1 VIKLSDVHTLDLWEQ
16 EAEKAQEDFRKQCL
30 LDTSLVFQVF
40 ASPAGQKLL
49 ERWKEVLISQPSAHA
64 GDDLLTIG
72 INEGYK
78 NFIRTIINSVKL
90 HEESQ

>member
-1 VIKLSDVHTLDLWEQ
+1 LDDRHPIDQWELDTEQ
-16 EAEKAQEDFRKQCL
+16 SQKDFRKQCL

-40 ASPAGQKLL
+40 ATPAGKRLL
-49 ERWKEVLISQPSAHA
+49 ERWKEVLINQPTAHA
-64 GDDLLTIG
+64 GDELLTIG

-78 NFIRTIINSVKL
+78 NFIRTIINSVKT

>member
-1 VIKLSDVHTLDLWEQ
+1 LDRDELHTIDLWEK
-16 EAEKAQEDFRKQCL
+16 EAEESRDKFLKQCL

-40 ASPAGQKLL
+40 ATESGQLLL
-49 ERWKEVLISQPSAHA
+49 ERWKEILINQPTAQR

-78 NFIRTIINSVKL
+78 NFIRTILHSVKT

>member
-1 VIKLSDVHTLDLWEQ
+1 LDNLHPFDEWEKITEQ
-16 EAEKAQEDFRKQCL
+16 SQKDFREQCL
-30 LDTSLVFQVF
+30 KDTSLLFQVF
-40 ASPAGQKLL
+40 STPSGKQLM
-49 ERWKEVLISQPSAHA
+49 ERWKGVLINQPTAHA

-78 NFIRTIINSVKL
+78 NFIRTILNAVKL

>member
-1 VIKLSDVHTLDLWEQ
+1 MDDRHPIDQWELDTEQ
-16 EAEKAQEDFRKQCL
+16 SQKDFRKQCL

-40 ASPAGQKLL
+40 ATPSGKRLL
-49 ERWKEVLISQPSAHA
+49 ERWKEVLINQPTAHA
-64 GDDLLTIG
+64 GDELLTIG

-78 NFIRTIINSVKL
+78 NFIRTIINSVKT